1 MLILQ
6 RKAGESLFIGEDI
19 QISVVSV
26 DSGGRVRLAID
37 APRALAIL
45 RSELRSAMNVNQ
57 EAAKEEAPP
66 LELLNFLEGVVSHIE
81 P

>member
-6 RKAGESLFIGEDI
+6 RKVGESLFIGDDI

-26 DSGGRVRLAID
+26 DPSGKVRLAID
-37 APRALAIL
+37 APRSLSIL
-45 RSELRSAMNVNQ
+45 RSELRNAATVNKDASQ
-57 EAAKEEAPP
+57 EEAPP
-66 LELLNFLEGVVSHIE
+66 LELMTFLKNISDNQT